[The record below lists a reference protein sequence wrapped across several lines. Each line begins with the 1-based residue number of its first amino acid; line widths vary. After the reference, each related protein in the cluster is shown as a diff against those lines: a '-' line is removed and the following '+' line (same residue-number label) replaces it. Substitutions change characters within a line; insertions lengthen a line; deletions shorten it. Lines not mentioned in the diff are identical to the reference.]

1 MQSTASRMFARR
13 ELWIRVGV
21 TAVVLGLTAVFLF
34 VLPRYRWAWHIV
46 WTGERPLLFAKA
58 LAVTLALSAGSLVLA
73 LLLGLSAGLMR
84 LSRNV
89 IWNQVGAIYVEVIR
103 GTPLLVQVLLAYFC
117 LAPIVG
123 NILEG
128 VGAPAGLVQLTN
140 DPYLIG
146 IVTLGVF
153 SGAYVT
159 EIVRAAVQSI
169 DHGQVEAALSQG
181 MNGSQAY
188 RYVIFPQALRRMIPP
203 LTGQFVSLIKDSSL
217 LMLIPGIIEL
227 SMRAQ
232 MTRSS
237 TYKDFEVLVPLALL
251 YLLLC
256 YPLSRMAR
264 RLELRLAQ

>member
-1 MQSTASRMFARR
+1 MRSTASRMSARR
-13 ELWIRVGV
+13 DVGIRIAV
-21 TAVVLGLTAVFLF
+21 TAAVLGLVAVFLF
-34 VLPRYRWAWHIV
+34 VLPRYRWAWHLV
-46 WTGERPLLFAKA
+46 WTGERPQLFATA
-58 LAVTLALSAGSLVLA
+58 LLVTLGVSAGSLVLA
-73 LLLGLSAGLMR
+73 LPLGVAAGIMR

-89 IWNQVGAIYVEVIR
+89 VWNQLGAIYVEVVR

-117 LAPIVG
+117 IAPIFG

-128 VGAPAGLVQLTN
+128 AGAPVSVVELTN
-140 DPYLIG
+140 HGALIG
-146 IVTLGVF
+146 IVTLGIF

-181 MNGSQAY
+181 MNRSQAY

-227 SMRAQ
+227 TMRAQ

-237 TYKDFEVLVPLALL
+237 TYKDFEVLIPLALL
-251 YLLLC
+251 YLLIC
-256 YPLSRMAR
+256 YPLSRVAR
-264 RLELRLAQ
+264 RLELRLAD